1 MIHVDISK
9 CTGCRRC
16 EVACAFF
23 HTGRVNNHMSRIKV
37 LQLYEE
43 GIDGPVVCAQC
54 QERYCMCCPEDAL
67 TLGPL
72 GQIVCSPTVCTLCG
86 SCEKAC
92 PIGAVEIFDDLV
104 YVCDLCGGN
113 PRCVEA
119 CTEGAITFEYEDKER
134 PSLSDIRE
142 ETGKMKPEL
151 KRKHYI
157 HKNGQKLR
165 AEWRKERA

>member
-1 MIHVDISK
+1 
-9 CTGCRRC
+9 
-16 EVACAFF
+16 
-23 HTGRVNNHMSRIKV
+23 MSRIKV

-43 GIDGPVVCAQC
+43 GIDGPVVCVQC
-54 QERYCMCCPEDAL
+54 QERYCLCCPEEAL
-67 TLGPL
+67 TLGAL
-72 GQIVCSPTVCTLCG
+72 GQIVYSPTVCTLCG
-86 SCEKAC
+86 ACEIAC
-92 PIGAVEIFDDLV
+92 PIGAVEIFNELV

-119 CTEGAITFEYEDKER
+119 CTEGAITFECEDKEC
-134 PSLSDIRE
+134 PPLSDIRE
-142 ETGKMKPEL
+142 ETGKMKPGL